1 MTDTSRIKQESE
13 LVILGLAKIGV
24 LIIDPNDGKI
34 WRCAEANSDGTWRRC
49 RRRRAEHARTDGYLR
64 IRATVQGVR
73 HQVSAHRVIWMAV
86 HGAIP
91 EGYTVDHINGKRSDN
106 RVANLE
112 AVPHA
117 VNVQRAVKRRKAGA
131 P

>member
-1 MTDTSRIKQESE
+1 MTDTTLIKQESE
-13 LVILGLAKIGV
+13 LIILGLARIGV
-24 LIIDPNDGKI
+24 LTIDPNDGKI
-34 WRCAEANSDGTWRRC
+34 WRCAEGKPDGTWKRC
-49 RRRRAEHARTDGYLR
+49 RRRRAEHARRDGYLR

-86 HGAIP
+86 HGLIP
-91 EGYTVDHINGKRSDN
+91 EGYTIDHINGRRNDN

-117 VNVQRAVKRRKAGA
+117 VNVARAVKRKRNRR
-131 P
+131 